1 MLTKAIIENF
11 QSHKKTELEFVP
23 GVNVLIGPSDAGKSA
38 LFRAIYW
45 PISNRPLGD
54 SFRSE
59 WGGDTKVELHFSEG
73 NTVERFRS
81 ASKNSYILNGEELE
95 AFGTNV
101 PEEVEKAIGMD
112 SCNIQRQSDPP
123 FLLYNTP
130 GEAARMLNRAASIDD
145 IDLAR
150 DGIAKSLNK
159 INTGIKYDEKQLKEN
174 SQKMEQYEDL
184 PEIEKRIEHVERL
197 EEQRAK
203 ISGRTASLKRM
214 VSRAGQVE
222 YELER
227 TKYVSAALEKTTTVE
242 KAIYTYQTEKAK
254 SQQLIR
260 LVKRAKEIQKYL
272 KQTEGTEK
280 VLQRVEKLDKKLTQ
294 SVEARRQRTALKRLA
309 SQGRIITETIESI
322 NYEIQQ
328 IEKEYE
334 ALDPETCPLCGS
346 KMR

>member
-59 WGGDTKVELHFSEG
+59 WGGDTKVKLHFSEG

-112 SCNIQRQSDPP
+112 GCNIQQQSDPP

-203 ISGRTASLKRM
+203 ISGRTASLKRT
-214 VSRAGQVE
+214 VLRAGQVE

-280 VLQRVEKLDKKLTQ
+280 ALQRVEKLDKKLTQ

-309 SQGRIITETIESI
+309 SQGRIIVETITSL
-322 NYEIQQ
+322 NHEIQQ

-334 ALDPETCPLCGS
+334 ALAPETCPLCGS

>member
-59 WGGDTKVELHFSEG
+59 WGGDTKVKLHFSEG

-112 SCNIQRQSDPP
+112 GCNIQRQSDQP

-145 IDLAR
+145 IDVAR
-150 DGIAKSLNK
+150 DGIAKSLNR
-159 INTGIKYDEKQLKEN
+159 INAGMKYDEKQLKEN
-174 SQKMEQYEDL
+174 SQKMEQYADL
-184 PEIEKRIEHVERL
+184 PEIEKRIENAEKL
-197 EEQRAK
+197 EVQRAK
-203 ISGRTASLKRM
+203 ISGRTASLKRV

-222 YELER
+222 YELGKSE
-227 TKYVSAALEKTTTVE
+227 YVSAALEKTASVE
-242 KAIYTYQTEKAK
+242 KAINTYQTEKAK

-280 VLQRVEKLDKKLTQ
+280 ALQRVEKLGKKLTQ
-294 SVEARRQRTALKRLA
+294 SVEARWQRMALKRLA
-309 SQGRIITETIESI
+309 SQGRSITETINSL
-322 NYEIQQ
+322 NREIQKL
-328 IEKEYE
+328 EKEYD
-334 ALDPETCPLCGS
+334 AIAPETCPLCGS